1 MIKKMLEMYFNYY
14 YMFYYNLERLN
25 NLSFT
30 PGEKETI
37 NNANKLY
44 VNKIS
49 VLKEVFENC
58 ASYSTT
64 SKLPELR
71 NKAAKQ
77 AKVNFNKNY
86 NF

>member
-1 MIKKMLEMYFNYY
+1 MLEMYFKYY

-25 NLSFT
+25 NLSLT

-37 NNANKLY
+37 NNANKMY
-44 VNKIS
+44 VDKIS

-58 ASYSTT
+58 CSYSLT

-77 AKVNFNKNY
+77 AKTNFNKNY